1 MPMITPKEESV
12 PKPHSSSFEC
22 ANIFPPTKLNKT
34 PKPIGK
40 NRNKPIK
47 LERKKKSDRSPITA
61 KTFEK
66 KTI

>member
-1 MPMITPKEESV
+1 MITPKDESV
-12 PKPHSSSFEC
+12 PKPHSSNFEC
-22 ANIFPPTKLNKT
+22 ASIFPPTKLNNT
-34 PKPIGK
+34 PNPIGK
-40 NRNKPIK
+40 KRNKPIK